1 MSYLPQLAAVA
12 GVMLLA
18 CVSPGPDMISVTSH
32 ALAKRRSGVF
42 AALGISTAHAL
53 WATLAVFGLGL
64 ILTELAWLYG
74 AIRIAG
80 AAYLIYLGVK
90 TLLGLRKPAAEINA
104 QAVQIGT
111 ASQSYRRGVLVGLT
125 NPKAM
130 AFFGS
135 LFITVL
141 PQHAPMWVHVATLVI
156 VVSISLAWFNAM
168 AILFSTARVQSG
180 YSRLRKPIDAVMG
193 SMLIALGAKLAT
205 DR

>member
-1 MSYLPQLAAVA
+1 VSYIPQLAAVA

-18 CVSPGPDMISVTSH
+18 CVSPGPDLISVTSH
-32 ALAKRRSGVF
+32 ALAKRRSGIF
-42 AALGISTAHAL
+42 AALGISTAHAI
-53 WATLAVFGLGL
+53 WAVLAVFGLGL

-74 AIRIAG
+74 AIRVAG
-80 AAYLIYLGVK
+80 AVYLLYLGAK
-90 TLLGLRKPAAEINA
+90 TLLGLRKPVSQLNA
-104 QAVQIGT
+104 QAVQAGT
-111 ASQSYRRGVLVGLT
+111 AAQSYRRGVLVGLT

-141 PQHAPMWVHVATLVI
+141 PQHAPLWVHMATLAI
-156 VVSISLAWFNAM
+156 VVGISLIWFNAM
-168 AILFSTARVQSG
+168 AVLFSTARVQSG

-193 SMLIALGAKLAT
+193 SILIALGAKLAL